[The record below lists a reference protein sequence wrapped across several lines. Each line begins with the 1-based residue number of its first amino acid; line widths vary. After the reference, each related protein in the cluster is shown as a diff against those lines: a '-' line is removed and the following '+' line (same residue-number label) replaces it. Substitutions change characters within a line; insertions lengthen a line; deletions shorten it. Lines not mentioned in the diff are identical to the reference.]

1 VKRRIGYAVGAVL
14 VVGSLGY
21 LVYVVLSI
29 IVSAVKLMEIGEAS
43 WL

>member
-1 VKRRIGYAVGAVL
+1 MKRRIGYVVGTVL

-29 IVSAVKLMEIGEAS
+29 LESAVKLMEIGEAS

>member
-1 VKRRIGYAVGAVL
+1 MTKIAYAVGAVL

-21 LVYVVLSI
+21 LVYLVISI
-29 IVSAVKLMEIGEAS
+29 VESAVKLMEIGEAA